1 MKMNRIQFQPDLSLN
16 QFRAEYGTQEQCESV
31 LEHIRGQV
39 YILHKVWNVDLT
51 LKKLP
56 TPPQRAIASPRRAM
70 RRGWTAT

>member
-39 YILHKVWNVDLT
+39 YILHKVWNV
-51 LKKLP
+51 
-56 TPPQRAIASPRRAM
+56 SP
-70 RRGWTAT
+70 